1 MNNLIIIPARLES
14 TRLPNKPL
22 ADIKGLPMVIHVL
35 NKGLESSCG
44 DVIVATSN
52 IEIYDVVRSYGEKA
66 IMTNPDHPSGS
77 DRIFE
82 ALNIFDPGKQ
92 YKNIV
97 NLQGDLPTIDPYL
110 IKLTFQLIENNQDA
124 DISTLGG
131 SINDE
136 DELANPNVVKAYVE
150 KVDQTLYAKDFVRSP
165 KGYNKEKLFHHLGVY
180 GYKRRSLEK
189 FIKTKQSK
197 REQDLKLEQLR
208 ALDNGMSI
216 VIDLINEIPIG
227 VDTEDDLY
235 NVRKE
240 LSNKT

>member
-82 ALNIFDPGKQ
+82 ALNIFDPDKQ

-150 KVDQTLYAKDFVRSP
+150 RVNQTLYAKDFVRSP

-216 VIDLINEIPIG
+216 VIDLINKIPIG

>member
-82 ALNIFDPGKQ
+82 ALNIFDPDKQ

-131 SINDE
+131 SINDG

-216 VIDLINEIPIG
+216 VIDLINKIPIG

>member
-1 MNNLIIIPARLES
+1 MSNLIVIPARLES

-22 ADIKGLPMVIHVL
+22 ADIKGLPMVVHVL
-35 NKGLESSCG
+35 NRGLESSCG

-52 IEIYDVVRSYGEKA
+52 IEIFDVIKSYGQTA

-82 ALNIFDPGKQ
+82 ALNIFDPKGK

-97 NLQGDLPTIDPYL
+97 NLQGDLPTIDPNL
-110 IKLTFQLIENNQDA
+110 IKLTFKLIENNQDA

-131 SINDE
+131 IINDE
-136 DELANPNVVKAYVE
+136 NELQNENIVKAYVE
-150 KVDQTLYAKDFVRSP
+150 KIDQSLYAADFVRSP
-165 KGYNKEKLFHHLGVY
+165 GRYKRENLFHHLGIY
-180 GYKRRSLEK
+180 GYKRKSLEK

-197 REQDLKLEQLR
+197 REINLKLEQLR

-216 VIDLINEIPIG
+216 TIDLIDKIPIG

-240 LSNKT
+240 LSNKK

>member
-82 ALNIFDPGKQ
+82 ALNIFDPDKQ

-97 NLQGDLPTIDPYL
+97 NLKGDLPTIDPYL

>member
-82 ALNIFDPGKQ
+82 ALNIFDPDKQ

-165 KGYNKEKLFHHLGVY
+165 KGYNKEKLFHHLGIY

-240 LSNKT
+240 LSDKT

>member
-82 ALNIFDPGKQ
+82 ALNIFDPDKQ

-216 VIDLINEIPIG
+216 AIDLINKIPIG

>member
-52 IEIYDVVRSYGEKA
+52 IEIYDVVRSYCEKA

-82 ALNIFDPGKQ
+82 ALNIFDPDKQ

-216 VIDLINEIPIG
+216 VIDLINKIPIG